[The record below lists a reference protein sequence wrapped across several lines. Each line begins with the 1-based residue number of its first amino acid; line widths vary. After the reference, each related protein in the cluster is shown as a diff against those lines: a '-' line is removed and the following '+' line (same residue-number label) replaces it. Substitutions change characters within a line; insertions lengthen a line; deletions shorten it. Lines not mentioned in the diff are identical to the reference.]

1 MILNILNNYQRP
13 IIYCMLP
20 ILFLLLIDITAFA
33 QDESTGEAHSTN
45 VRWSA
50 KSDVITISYDLIGS
64 PDVKYSVS
72 AIMKSEKDTTFNLI
86 PFSVEGD
93 IGEGY
98 FAGTSKQIVWYYRRD
113 YPKGLKT
120 EEYYFE
126 IYVKP
131 IEQPKTWIYYAVG
144 AAAVTGGL
152 IALLV
157 KGKQS
162 SEQSVVDLPMPPG
175 RP

>member
-1 MILNILNNYQRP
+1 MIFNILNHYQRP

-20 ILFLLLIDITAFA
+20 MLFLLLTDIAAFS
-33 QDESTGEAHSTN
+33 QDKPSGEAHSTN

-50 KSDVITISYDLIGS
+50 KSYVITISYDLIGS
-64 PDVKYSVS
+64 PDVKYNVS
-72 AIMKSEKDTTFNLI
+72 AVMKSEKDTTFNLI

-157 KGKQS
+157 KGNQS
-162 SEQSVVDLPMPPG
+162 TGRSVIELPMPPG